1 MASEEIEVIEI
12 GQWKTGFARDID
24 KVVMIF
30 DFADREP
37 IGFAMDP
44 KTAGELGRALANLA
58 PGEGRSTP
66 AQAN

>member
-1 MASEEIEVIEI
+1 MAIEQLEVIEI
-12 GQWKTGFARDID
+12 GRWKTGFSRAQG
-24 KVVMIF
+24 KVVMVF
-30 DFADREP
+30 DFADRKS

-44 KTAGELGRALANLA
+44 KTAGELGRALANLE